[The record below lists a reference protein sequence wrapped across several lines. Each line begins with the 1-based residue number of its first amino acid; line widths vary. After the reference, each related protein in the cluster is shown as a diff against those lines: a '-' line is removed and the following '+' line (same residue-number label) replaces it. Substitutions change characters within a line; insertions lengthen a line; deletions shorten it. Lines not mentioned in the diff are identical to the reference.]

1 MTGHPQIVA
10 LVVSAALLVLV
21 IELVRRRRLA
31 ERYALIWMA
40 CVVAGVLTSLWT
52 ELVVVAIGFLILVLL
67 QYSVELSRLGDQTKV
82 LAQRLAL
89 LEERLRASGVEP
101 RHADEQREQGVAGH
115 DGDDEPGDHG
125 FQPASRSARR

>member
-31 ERYALIWMA
+31 ERYALIWLA

-52 ELVVVAIGFLILVLL
+52 ELVLLAIGFLILVLL

-101 RHADEQREQGVAGH
+101 GDADEQREEGVARH

-125 FQPASRSARR
+125 LQPASRTARR